1 MFILLL
7 FNLIVTTFNTILT
20 NSCLP
25 FLKPPPNYYVLNSC
39 LPFSRF
45 FRNGPLTLLH
55 ILLLLFLASRPN
67 LTCGNFLHVVTRA
80 NFAPAVTSI
89 VCSQSLL
96 GLSLLP
102 GLPPN
107 GPLALLLIIP
117 LYFPLHSS
125 LWLRIYS
132 ALSLAPWSVF
142 FLGRPWPSKFQ

>member
-1 MFILLL
+1 MGLSLLPGLPRNGPLALLHIILLL
-7 FNLIVTTFNTILT
+7 F
-20 NSCLP
+20 P
-25 FLKPPPNYYVLNSC
+25 
-39 LPFSRF
+39 
-45 FRNGPLTLLH
+45 
-55 ILLLLFLASRPN
+55 ASTPN
-67 LTCGNFLHVVTRA
+67 LTGGNCLHVVTRA
-80 NFAPAVTSI
+80 NFAPVVASI

-132 ALSLAPWSVF
+132 ALSLAPCSVF
-142 FLGRPWPSKFQ
+142 FLGETLAQQVPLIGSNVPDHMLQQEVTSGAM